1 MNCNLCKYYKRGC
14 YYCYLKD
21 MDVKP
26 DGWCESYS
34 KRYFPAPEEPWCAS
48 YEDEDEDGDWD
59 D

>member
-1 MNCNLCKYYKRGC
+1 MSCKLCKY

-26 DGWCESYS
+26 DGVCPSYS

-48 YEDEDEDGDWD
+48 DEDEDEDGDWD